1 LKYQL
6 KFQVHN
12 PVKHQSSQILKQMA
26 SLFLSPEIAEKQL
39 ELPMII
45 DLAEKAQCSNRA
57 EHVLVP
63 FADEAHRVLDC
74 PNFRSPTQV
83 LFMHLQPFCFSAAV
97 SCDVAVVAVRICG
110 CKTY

>member
-1 LKYQL
+1 LKHQL

-12 PVKHQSSQILKQMA
+12 PVKHQSSQFLKQMA

-74 PNFRSPTQV
+74 PNLRSPTQV
-83 LFMHLQPFCFSAAV
+83 LFMHLQRLCFSAAV